1 MASIK
6 STLMLTNALQM
17 LNIHVG
23 LTNIKTL
30 LRNDPPASLRLQMPG
45 ASSLSHIWLTT
56 VDIKEL
62 SNGRVIWLHLVV
74 LSCTLISLVPASTT
88 AVSHA
93 TMQPCQ
99 RRELKCSWA
108 CKCFYQACINEKCIS
123 QLVSNVLYLLVSN
136 RWQWWILK
144 LHKEI
149 LFNAATSTELLCASR
164 LLPWWWK
171 ATKIDYTNPSNLT
184 VYSMVKRHP

>member
-74 LSCTLISLVPASTT
+74 LSCTLISPVPASTT
-88 AVSHA
+88 ELPATLPCSHV
-93 TMQPCQ
+93 
-99 RRELKCSWA
+99 REENL
-108 CKCFYQACINEKCIS
+108 
-123 QLVSNVLYLLVSN
+123 NVLEHV
-136 RWQWWILK
+136 
-144 LHKEI
+144 
-149 LFNAATSTELLCASR
+149 NASIKPVLMKNAFRSWCPMFCTYWLA
-164 LLPWWWK
+164 
-171 ATKIDYTNPSNLT
+171 IDDNDGS
-184 VYSMVKRHP
+184 

>member
-1 MASIK
+1 
-6 STLMLTNALQM
+6 
-17 LNIHVG
+17 
-23 LTNIKTL
+23 
-30 LRNDPPASLRLQMPG
+30 MPG
-45 ASSLSHIWLTT
+45 ASSMSNIWITT

-74 LSCTLISLVPASTT
+74 LSCTLISPVPASTT
-88 AVSHA
+88 ELPATLPCSHV
-93 TMQPCQ
+93 
-99 RRELKCSWA
+99 REENLNVLEHVNASIKPVLMKNA
-108 CKCFYQACINEKCIS
+108 FRNIS